1 MLEALGFFVVCQS
14 AFENN
19 RYKTVFWQPFIRK
32 ESSGWSLITSS
43 LTNGFSLSESKFKKR
58 EI

>member
-1 MLEALGFFVVCQS
+1 MLEALGFFVVFQS
-14 AFENN
+14 VLKNN

-32 ESSGWSLITSS
+32 ESSGCSVITRS
-43 LTNGFSLSESKFKKR
+43 LTNSFSLSESKFKKR